1 MDLMQASEMSGIVL
15 SILEHLYEKVKKPCS
30 NRGETI

>member
-15 SILEHLYEKVKKPCS
+15 SILEHLYEKVKK
-30 NRGETI
+30 TLFK